1 MGLNI
6 PQRKRVFMLVDIDP
20 VAKPRMTRAD
30 KWKKR
35 PCVMRYRQ
43 FADDL
48 REAIAKANFVVGNQL
63 YMEFHIPMP
72 KSWSK
77 KKKAELIGSP
87 HFQSTPDTDN
97 LCKAC
102 LDALI
107 DQDCRVWHLEAKKY
121 WSEKGRIKIENK

>member
-1 MGLNI
+1 
-6 PQRKRVFMLVDIDP
+6 
-20 VAKPRMTRAD
+20 
-30 KWKKR
+30 
-35 PCVMRYRQ
+35 
-43 FADDL
+43 
-48 REAIAKANFVVGNQL
+48 
-63 YMEFHIPMP
+63 MP

-87 HFQSTPDTDN
+87 HFQQTPDTDN

-107 DQDCRVWHLEAKKY
+107 EQDCRVWHLEAKKY